1 MESTRDTFYRIY
13 RCREG
18 SGSVNEIL
26 KQLDGHPLSITLLAT
41 VTHQNRWGAE
51 RLVKEWNGRQAGLL
65 QTEYKMSLASTIE
78 LSLTSPM
85 FKQLGPDARDL
96 LGVIAFY
103 PQGVNEDNISFRN
116 NGFIAMLASLRDHL
130 SPKDPV
136 LSPLL
141 CVTKHSRFTRSSAA
155 IDPNGLGFRGT
166 QWISSEDVNV
176 EHMLDVSTVIDMD
189 SADIWDSCADF
200 MRHLY
205 WHKPR
210 RTVVGPKVE
219 DLPDGRPS
227 KPWCLFWLSYLF
239 EVIGNHAEKKTA
251 P

>member
-103 PQGVNEDNISFRN
+103 PQGVNEDNIDRLFPTIS
-116 NGFIAMLASLRDHL
+116 NGTL
-130 SPKDPV
+130 
-136 LSPLL
+136 
-141 CVTKHSRFTRSSAA
+141 
-155 IDPNGLGFRGT
+155 
-166 QWISSEDVNV
+166 
-176 EHMLDVSTVIDMD
+176 VIDKFRIL
-189 SADIWDSCADF
+189 SETTGLSRCS
-200 MRHLY
+200 RHSEIIFL
-205 WHKPR
+205 PR
-210 RTVVGPKVE
+210 TQ
-219 DLPDGRPS
+219 
-227 KPWCLFWLSYLF
+227 CYLHSS
-239 EVIGNHAEKKTA
+239 V
-251 P
+251 